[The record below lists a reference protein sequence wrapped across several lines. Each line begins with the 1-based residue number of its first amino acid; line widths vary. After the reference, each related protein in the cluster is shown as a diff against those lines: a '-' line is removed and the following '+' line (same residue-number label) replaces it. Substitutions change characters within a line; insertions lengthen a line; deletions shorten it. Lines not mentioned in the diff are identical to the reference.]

1 MFVSFLIDFVELD
14 IFENLRKRVNASGI
28 FRLQQ

>member
-1 MFVSFLIDFVELD
+1 MFDFDKLE

-28 FRLQQ
+28 FQLQQ

>member
-1 MFVSFLIDFVELD
+1 MFVGFLIDFVKYE

-28 FRLQQ
+28 FQLQQ